1 MADFDVTKPMNEAET
16 KEAIRYYVDV
26 LETAQK
32 ENYDEILKL
41 TKEKREDEVIKLLKI
56 DEFVDLDDKNPE
68 LVAGVIKVFGNRPV
82 GISILPSLYSLSLE
96 AISKR
101 EAKKNFKLAEYV
113 DLSAYIGQEG
123 DIRTLSNDERLT
135 LDRLLEKYARVQA
148 NRGLREDN
156 HAWYFLDELLD
167 RGDLLNCK
175 DLTPEQRA
183 VVMDKYLNPRLND
196 KWKNRLNLLKRL
208 DEKYIS
214 QALVEDV
221 LRGPAGFFEK
231 ELGTPWLQLTDKRG
245 EKTAEYQKFEKAAM
259 RVIEKMP
266 RYDQNSSFGRE
277 MGLNERFDMLLKK
290 THYDVFRNLNPR
302 DINVVVRKLYLK
314 TAEQDIINGNADKL
328 SYHALA
334 YVLQNDKQG
343 YYARKISPEVYKA
356 AQKQARLAGR
366 EDLFKPLKTAEFLIY
381 RNQVKTAEEMGNV
394 VRSDVFLKLSPKERE
409 EMVTISMLT
418 EFAKLVHFPENEQKE
433 IADALRLVNEG
444 KKEEMMPK
452 SSKTA
457 EELILD
463 VLQAYGY
470 QKEYAL
476 RRVDN
481 AQKVETIIQDHQR
494 KVDAYARAIQKL
506 ETLQQIYQTIGEEVL
521 SQQSAEKVISD
532 IVHGQKA
539 ELKLPDFGKLP
550 IFGRDKE
557 RERRANIE
565 KAVKSFNTIT
575 FFLDGDKEVMDIL
588 KTHQN
593 YLSEQNNTD
602 LHLKQAKEYGILT
615 DIQVRTKGYN
625 KATIGRADFYNR
637 IETWL
642 EGVDDNLEVVIRDYW
657 KEDYDNKPARPV
669 NGLESLYKFIE
680 DVVYIESK
688 FKTVDVEYR
697 SYIEA
702 LKAVAHE
709 RVGVD
714 EAKTSLVPVVKAQG
728 RKTAQERAENAKRN
742 IDKLGER
749 QKKGN
754 DVNGAKAQIFK
765 AKETIKRQKELNFQN
780 SGR

>member
-16 KEAIRYYVDV
+16 KEAVQYYINM

-32 ENYDEILKL
+32 EYYDEILKL

-68 LVAGVIKVFGNRPV
+68 LVAEVIKKV
-82 GISILPSLYSLSLE
+82 GYRKGLVGVQSIYILCLQ
-96 AISKR
+96 AADKR
-101 EAKKNFKLAEYV
+101 KTERNFKLAEYV
-113 DLSAYIGQEG
+113 DLAAYIGQEG
-123 DIRTLSNDERLT
+123 DIRNLSKEERYT
-135 LDRLLEKYARVQA
+135 FNRLFEKFQRFQTKKDLKGDY
-148 NRGLREDN
+148 N
-156 HAWYFLDELLD
+156 AWVFLDELLD
-167 RGDLLNCK
+167 RGDLINCK

-183 VVMDKYLNPRLND
+183 VVMDKYLNPRNRD
-196 KWKNRLNLLKRL
+196 KFKNRLNLLKRL

-221 LRGPAGFFEK
+221 LRSPTGFFEK

-290 THYDVFRNLNPR
+290 THYDIFQNLNPR
-302 DINVVVRKLYLK
+302 DINVVVKNLYLK

-328 SYHALA
+328 SFYALA

-343 YYARKISPEVYKA
+343 YYARKISPEVYEA
-356 AQKQARLAGR
+356 AKKQARLAGR
-366 EDLFKPLKTAEFLIY
+366 EDLFKSLKTAEFLIY
-381 RNQVKTAEEMGNV
+381 RHQAKSAYDISNIFQ
-394 VRSDVFLKLSPKERE
+394 SDAFLKLTAKERE
-409 EMVTISMLT
+409 EMSTLAMLT
-418 EFAKLVHFPENEQKE
+418 EFAKLVHFSENEQKE

-444 KKEEMMPK
+444 KTEERMPK

-457 EELILD
+457 GELLED

-494 KVDAYARAIQKL
+494 KVDAYARAVQKL
-506 ETLQQIYQTIGEEVL
+506 ETLQQIYQTIGEQVI
-521 SQQSAEKVISD
+521 SKQSAEKVISD

-550 IFGRDKE
+550 VFGRDKE

-565 KAVKSFNTIT
+565 KAVKSFNTIA
-575 FFLDGDKEVMDIL
+575 FFLGGDKEVADIL
-588 KTHQN
+588 KIHQN
-593 YLSEQNNTD
+593 YLSEQSNTD
-602 LHLKQAKEYGILT
+602 LRLKQGQEYVTLT
-615 DIQVRTKGYN
+615 DIQARTEGYN
-625 KATIGRADFYNR
+625 KASVGRADFYNR

-657 KEDYDNKPARPV
+657 KEDYNSKPPRPV
-669 NGLESLYKFIE
+669 NGLEPLYKFIE

-688 FKTVDVEYR
+688 FKTANVEYG

-728 RKTAQERAENAKRN
+728 RKTAEERAENAKRN

-765 AKETIKRQKELNFQN
+765 AKETIKKQKTLSPMNT
-780 SGR
+780 GR

>member
-1 MADFDVTKPMNEAET
+1 MADFDVTKPMNEAEM
-16 KEAIRYYVDV
+16 KEAVQYYINM

-32 ENYDEILKL
+32 EYYDEILRL
-41 TKEKREDEVIKLLKI
+41 SKEKQTDKIIGLLKI
-56 DEFVDLDDKNPE
+56 DEFVDLADKNPE
-68 LVAGVIKVFGNRPV
+68 LVAGVINAFGNRPV

-113 DLSAYIGQEG
+113 DLAAYIGQEG
-123 DIRTLSNDERLT
+123 DIRNLSKEERYT
-135 LDRLLEKYARVQA
+135 FNRLFEKYERVQA
-148 NRGLREDN
+148 NRGLKGDSC
-156 HAWYFLDELLD
+156 AWYFLDELLD

-183 VVMDKYLNPRLND
+183 VVMDKYLNPRNRD
-196 KWKNRLNLLKRL
+196 KFKNRLNLLKRL

-214 QALVEDV
+214 QALVENV

-277 MGLNERFDMLLKK
+277 VGLNERFDMLLKK

-302 DINVVVRKLYLK
+302 DINVVVKNLYLK

-409 EMVTISMLT
+409 EMITISMLT
-418 EFAKLVHFPENEQKE
+418 EFAKLVHLSENEQKE

-444 KKEEMMPK
+444 KTEEMMPK

-457 EELILD
+457 EELIED
-463 VLQAYGY
+463 VLQAYGA
-470 QKEYAL
+470 QKDHAL
-476 RRVDN
+476 RRTEN
-481 AQKVETIIQDHQR
+481 AQKIEMIIRDHQH
-494 KVDAYARAIQKL
+494 KADAYERAFQTL
-506 ETLQQIYQTIGEEVL
+506 ENLQQAYHAIGE
-521 SQQSAEKVISD
+521 QSVSEQAAEDVISK
-532 IVHGQKA
+532 VVQGQKH
-539 ELKLPDFGKLP
+539 ELKMPDFGRLP
-550 IFGRDKE
+550 LFGREKE
-557 RERRANIE
+557 RQRRANVE
-565 KAVKSFNTIT
+565 RAVKAFNGML
-575 FFLDGDKEVMDIL
+575 FSLSNDSEVREVLKEHKD
-588 KTHQN
+588 
-593 YLSEQNNTD
+593 YLAEKGNED
-602 LHLKQAKEYGILT
+602 LRSKGIKEIEALT
-615 DIQVRTKGYN
+615 YIKVHAKGYN
-625 KATIGRADFYNR
+625 TGAFWPEDIDDRLEKLIR
-637 IETWL
+637 EHWL
-642 EGVDDNLEVVIRDYW
+642 EDY
-657 KEDYDNKPARPV
+657 ETKPLRPV
-669 NGLESLYKFIE
+669 NGLEALYKFIE
-680 DVVYIESK
+680 DSLYIESK
-688 FKTVDVEYR
+688 FKTADTEYG
-697 SYIEA
+697 SYLEA

-749 QKKGN
+749 QKKEN
-754 DVNGAKAQIFK
+754 NVNEAKAQIFK
-765 AKETIKRQKELNFQN
+765 AKETIKKQKTLSPMNT
-780 SGR
+780 GR